1 MSLLARP
8 TRRYDY
14 IANGA
19 AIYDESFATI
29 RREARFDHLPGD
41 AERVAVRMV
50 HGTGQTD
57 LTDDLVIHPRLVSAA
72 RGALDAGAPIITD
85 ANMLLA
91 AGLALVA
98 CEWSSTAARCAS
110 VGGAPRKA
118 WSQAAMAHG

>member
-1 MSLLARP
+1 MSLLSRP

-14 IANGA
+14 VADGA

-29 RREARFDHLPGD
+29 RREATFDHLPAD

-72 RGALDAGAPIITD
+72 RAALRFGSEA
-85 ANMLLA
+85 
-91 AGLALVA
+91 
-98 CEWSSTAARCAS
+98 STP
-110 VGGAPRKA
+110 V
-118 WSQAAMAHG
+118 M